1 LKRPKLI
8 HVTTTDMSLDWLLG
22 PQLQA
27 FQRAGF
33 EVLGA
38 SAAGEHVAA
47 IEAAG
52 IRHIALQHA
61 TRAMAP
67 HHDLL
72 ALRELVRVFRT
83 ERPTVVHTHNPK
95 PGVYGRL
102 AAKAAGVPVIVN
114 TVHGLYALPEDPL
127 PKKAVV
133 YGLERIAAFCSDAE
147 LLQNPEDV
155 ATLRRL
161 GVRAKKLRVLGN
173 GIDLERFE
181 AHADPDRRAELRASW
196 GATAHTVVVGLVGRL
211 VAEKGY
217 REVFAA
223 AERLA
228 KSHPFVRFVVVG
240 PEDPDKADGITVSER
255 DAAEASGVIFLGRRD
270 DVDAIYGAFDLYLLA
285 SWREGFPR
293 SAMEAAASGL
303 PIVATD
309 IRGCRQVVDHGENG
323 LLVAPRSVWEL
334 AAAVAELADDPAR
347 RATMGAAGVAKS
359 RRNFDQEQIIEITL
373 QCYRRLLPA
382 GVELTSA

>member
-1 LKRPKLI
+1 MTRPKLI

-27 FQRAGF
+27 FHRAGF

-38 SAAGEHVAA
+38 SASGAHVAA

-52 IRHIALQHA
+52 IRHIPLHHA
-61 TRAMAP
+61 TRSMAP
-67 HHDLL
+67 HRDLL
-72 ALRELVRVFRT
+72 ALRELVAVFRH

-95 PGVYGRL
+95 PGLYGRL

-114 TVHGLYALPEDPL
+114 TVHGLYALPDDPL
-127 PKKAVV
+127 PKRMVV

-155 ATLRRL
+155 PTLRRL
-161 GVRAKKLRVLGN
+161 GVRARKLRVLGN
-173 GIDLERFE
+173 GIDLHRFD
-181 AHADPDRRAELRASW
+181 ATADPVRRAELRASW
-196 GATAHTVVVGLVGRL
+196 GVEDDVVVVGLVGRL

-223 AERLA
+223 AAALA
-228 KSHPFVRFVVVG
+228 TKENVRFVVVG
-240 PEDPDKADGITVSER
+240 PEDPAKADGIT
-255 DAAEASGVIFLGRRD
+255 AAERAGAEANGVIFLGRRD
-270 DVDAIYGAFDLYLLA
+270 DVETLYGAFDMYLLA

-309 IRGCRQVVDHGENG
+309 IRGCRQVVDHGVNG
-323 LLVAPRSVWEL
+323 LLVARRSPTVL
-334 AAAVAELADDPAR
+334 AAAVAELADDPQR
-347 RATMGAAGVAKS
+347 RASMGAAGVAKA
-359 RRNFDQEQIIEITL
+359 RRSFDQEQVIEITL
-373 QCYRRLLPA
+373 QCYRRLLPV
-382 GVELTSA
+382 GMELTSA